1 MKPVAL
7 VSLLYSQVA
16 LGFVLPS
23 SFHKTRFEISKGKV
37 SSSSLEVMPIDS
49 AMTTIATVSADI
61 DNISTDNFAEVFT
74 GGIAVMLGGVAS
86 SLIVGI
92 FLEFGGAK
100 YDDAV
105 NDSYG
110 SDGDQEFEIPDKSE
124 WTEEQRAEFEALA
137 EKFIKRKISPSG
149 QELVDFMNQF
159 QNDVKQSR
167 SVASSSESTTS
178 DEQVVKEKELSLFSD
193 YD

>member
-23 SFHKTRFEISKGKV
+23 SFHKARSEISKGKE

-100 YDDAV
+100 YDDV
-105 NDSYG
+105 
-110 SDGDQEFEIPDKSE
+110 
-124 WTEEQRAEFEALA
+124 
-137 EKFIKRKISPSG
+137 
-149 QELVDFMNQF
+149 
-159 QNDVKQSR
+159 
-167 SVASSSESTTS
+167 
-178 DEQVVKEKELSLFSD
+178 SL
-193 YD
+193 